1 MEISANIIVID
12 SYLIPIQGPV
22 LISKSWIQISGLLL

>member
-1 MEISANIIVID
+1 MEIAANIFGID

-22 LISKSWIQISGLLL
+22 LVSKSWIKISGLLL